1 LRASTGRTIPGL
13 ALLMGVV
20 QVVNLVSYR
29 AELFVLGR
37 EDGNA
42 AVGVYSIALQA
53 VESMWLVPQ
62 AIATAVTAPVVGAR
76 DDRAAAGLVARSSLR
91 ALAIAVLVGGAVAAV
106 APFLVPAVFGKAF
119 DGAVTPLEL
128 LLPGVVA
135 YAPVAVLV
143 VYLSIRRAQPL
154 A

>member
-37 EDGNA
+37 ESGNV

-53 VESMWLVPQ
+53 VESMWLVPA
-62 AIATAVTAPVVGAR
+62 AIATAVTAPVVAAR
-76 DDRAAAGLVARSSLR
+76 DDRDAAGLVARSSVP
-91 ALAIAVLVGGAVAAV
+91 ALGLAVLIAGAVAAV
-106 APFLVPAVFGKAF
+106 APFLIPAVFGHQFK
-119 DGAVTPLEL
+119 GAVVPLEL
-128 LLPGVVA
+128 LLP
-135 YAPVAVLV
+135 
-143 VYLSIRRAQPL
+143 
-154 A
+154 